1 MNIYIV
7 KLVKSHYQILRNE
20 FFRFGRSISKFD
32 VDHYTAWNMIFKEV
46 TNIEV
51 DKTMSYLLEG
61 IMRGN
66 ELVKKY

>member
-1 MNIYIV
+1 
-7 KLVKSHYQILRNE
+7 
-20 FFRFGRSISKFD
+20 
-32 VDHYTAWNMIFKEV
+32 MIFKEV